1 MTANIRLLDLSNLAK
16 CKITIVNKLT
26 KYTRKNNKVNKKNPK
41 KLKKPVSQPPVK
53 RTILGN
59 LMLNCIFTDNCFEE
73 RSLQY
78 LK

>member
-1 MTANIRLLDLSNLAK
+1 MTAKIRLLDLSNLAK
-16 CKITIVNKLT
+16 RKITIVNKLT
-26 KYTRKNNKVNKKNPK
+26 KHRRINNKVNKKNPK
-41 KLKKPVSQPPVK
+41 KLMKPVSQPPVK

-73 RSLQY
+73 RSHQY